1 MELSLN
7 FLDKEEKFPI
17 SIYDSDEIKIGE
29 ILKLGYEDEKK
40 KWVKISKMEI
50 LKSLPGTNDKVVEL
64 TCSPLS
70 IEERRMIIEAYL
82 KRGGKE

>member
-1 MELSLN
+1 MKLELF
-7 FLDKEEKFPI
+7 FLEKEEKFSI
-17 SIYDSDEIKIGE
+17 SIYDRDEIKVGE
-29 ILKLGYEDEKK
+29 ILEMGYEGKKK
-40 KWVKISKMEI
+40 KWLKISKIEN
-50 LKSLPGTNDKVVEL
+50 LKSLPGTSDKVVEL